1 MSATVLNPIEYLKGY
16 SSESAEAF
24 QALRKAVRAAG
35 PLDEHTCELI
45 TLGAL
50 VTSGSE
56 ASFKTHARRLI
67 KDGVAR
73 DALRQAVLVTF
84 AASTTFSQ
92 VIDGLRWI
100 DDLDGE
106 RR

>member
-1 MSATVLNPIEYLKGY
+1 MSATAFNPVEYLKRY
-16 SSESAEAF
+16 SGASAEAF
-24 QALRKAVRAAG
+24 QALRKAVRTAG
-35 PLDEHTCELI
+35 PLDAHTCELI

-56 ASFKTHARRLI
+56 ASFKTHARRLL
-67 KDGVAR
+67 KDGVTL

-100 DDLDGE
+100 DHLDGE
-106 RR
+106 QR